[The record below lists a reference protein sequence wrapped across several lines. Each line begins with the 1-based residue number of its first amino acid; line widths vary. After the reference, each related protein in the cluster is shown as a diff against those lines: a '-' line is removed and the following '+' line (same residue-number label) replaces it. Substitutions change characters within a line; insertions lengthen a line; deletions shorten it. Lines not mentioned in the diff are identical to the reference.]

1 MRRIHGIALASA
13 LTLTATGADAQVAV
27 RGETVYTM
35 SGAPIRDGVVL
46 VGADGK
52 IERVGSAAEVQVPA
66 GYRTLTGRVV
76 TPGLV
81 DAHSVVGL
89 AGAMGQPHDQ
99 DQLDRVEAIAPEL
112 RAIDAYNAREQL
124 VEWLRGYGVTTVH
137 TGHGP
142 GALVSGQTMI
152 VKTRGD
158 DVGEALVD
166 TATMVAFTLGPQVTS
181 NFRNAGTRSRGVA
194 LLRAELQKAREYDRK
209 RGGTGGTPRGGG
221 GAAGGDGGGVWD
233 GDRATLAARPST
245 ADRASNAPRARDRN
259 GGNAGG
265 DGEGGGSEGSR
276 ARDLGLEMLARV
288 LNRELPALI
297 TAQRVPEILAALR
310 LQEEF
315 GFDMVLDGAAE
326 SYLVI
331 DEIRR
336 AGVPVIIHP
345 SMVRLGGETAG
356 ATLET
361 ASRLRQAGITVALQ
375 SGFEGYV
382 PKTRVV
388 LFEAA
393 VAAANGLSMEDAL
406 RTITID
412 AARVI
417 GQERR
422 VGSLETGKDGDI
434 VIFDGDPF
442 EYTSHVCAVVIE
454 GQVVSEECR

>member
-1 MRRIHGIALASA
+1 MRRIHGIAAAAAALAFA
-13 LTLTATGADAQVAV
+13 APADAQVAV

-35 SGAPIRDGVVL
+35 AGAPIRDGVVL

-52 IERVGSAAEVQVPA
+52 IERVGSAAEVQIPA

-112 RAIDAYNAREQL
+112 RAIDAYNANEQL

-152 VKTRGD
+152 VKTRGN
-158 DVGEALVD
+158 DVGDALVD
-166 TATMVAFTLGPQVTS
+166 TTTMLAFTLGPSVTQT
-181 NFRNAGTRSRGVA
+181 FRNAGTRSRGIA
-194 LLRAELQKAREYDRK
+194 LLRAEFQKAREYDRR
-209 RGGTGGTPRGGG
+209 RGGTGGAPRGGG
-221 GAAGGDGGGVWD
+221 GGPGTGGGMPD
-233 GDRATLAARPST
+233 GDRATAAANPRT
-245 ADRASNAPRARDRN
+245 ADRATNEPRAAG
-259 GGNAGG
+259 GGNANRGG
-265 DGEGGGSEGSR
+265 GEGQQGAG

-288 LNRELPALI
+288 LNREIPALI

-310 LQEEF
+310 LREEF

-345 SMVRLGGETAG
+345 TMVRLGGETG
-356 ATLET
+356 HATLET
-361 ASRLRQAGITVALQ
+361 ASKLRQAGITVALQ

-393 VAAANGLSMEDAL
+393 IAAANGLSMEDAL

-412 AARVI
+412 AARII

-422 VGSLETGKDGDI
+422 VGSLERGKDGDF
-434 VIFDGDPF
+434 VVFDGDPF
-442 EYTSHVCAVVIE
+442 EYTSHVCAVLID
-454 GQVVSEECR
+454 GRVVSEECR